1 MSETT
6 AVQDRR
12 PSPAAQ
18 RWLHRL
24 AVILAVGTVLLI
36 AKGGLVHSA
45 GAGLSVPDWP
55 TTYGENMFTFPVEKW
70 TGGIVYEHGHRLIAS
85 GIGVLTIA
93 VMAMVWMYD
102 DRRWLRLLSAAA
114 LVAVIVQGVL
124 GGLTVLM
131 QLPTAVSVS
140 HAMLAQSFM
149 IATMLMAA
157 ATAPGWRR
165 PTRPEPVPADPGLRR
180 LLLAT
185 VLFTF
190 VQILLGALTRHTY
203 SGMAITDFPLNNGK
217 VIPDFTHFGVAI
229 QFAHRVG
236 AVILTG
242 LILTQGVRIL
252 RSRTLPLL
260 RTPALLSIAMV
271 TLQFLLGA
279 RVIWTRE
286 AIVPSTLHVA
296 GGALTFALVFLT
308 YARAVRFYRFTG
320 AAEQT
325 DGVRLQGMNA

>member
-1 MSETT
+1 MK
-6 AVQDRR
+6 RR
-12 PSPAAQ
+12 NPSSAH
-18 RWLHRL
+18 RWLHIL
-24 AVILAVGTVLLI
+24 AAVLAVGTVLLI

-55 TTYGENMFTFPVEKW
+55 TTYGENMFTYPIEKW

-93 VMAMVWMYD
+93 VMALIWLYD
-102 DRRWLRLLSAAA
+102 DRRWLRALSAAA

-140 HAMLAQSFM
+140 HAMLAQAFM

-157 ATAPGWRR
+157 ATAPGWKRVR
-165 PTRPEPVPADPGLRR
+165 QPEPVPANAGLRQ

-190 VQILLGALTRHTY
+190 VQILLGAITRHTY

-217 VIPDFTHFGVAI
+217 VIPDFTHFGVMI

-236 AVILTG
+236 AVILTAM
-242 LILTQGVRIL
+242 IFTQGIRIL
-252 RSRTLPLL
+252 RNKALPVL
-260 RTPALLSIAMV
+260 RWPAMLSIAMV
-271 TLQFLLGA
+271 TVQFLLGA
-279 RVIWTRE
+279 TVIWTRE
-286 AIVPSTLHVA
+286 AIVPNTLHVA
-296 GGALTFALVFLT
+296 GGAITFTLVFLL
-308 YARAVRFYRFTG
+308 YARAVHFYRFDG
-320 AAEQT
+320 AEEEHDA
-325 DGVRLQGMNA
+325 VRLQGMKA